1 MTRRTPREVGPEPHP
16 VPPDPWSERDGL
28 WTVGDP
34 AASAVAVVCCLHG
47 DEPCGKRAV
56 ERWSPNTAIPRE

>member
-56 ERWSPNTAIPRE
+56 ERWSPNTAIPRG